1 MRPDVSVVLTIR
13 DDPAGLSRAIA
24 SVLGQSLRNLELIV
38 VGGEGEPGP
47 SAGLRDPRLR
57 HLCGQDGG
65 GRGAAR
71 NDGLDAARAPYV
83 MILDSGAALTR
94 HACASLLAEVER
106 TGADFATGP
115 SARPDAAPRRRT
127 PGIPRPGLY
136 SPRRVVDGIRAEP
149 RMFLDGSA
157 TNKLYRTAF
166 LREYGLRFPDDV
178 HDEDVVFTAAL
189 FRDARRFAVVPW
201 TVHLAAPGPKGKG
214 GEARDG
220 ADAEDMEDVRRRV
233 RAARLAD
240 ARLRDGGAP
249 DLVAHRQRRFLAHDL
264 RGHLDGLPRRGA
276 VWVKEFAAV
285 LRPYLDE
292 LEPGVPALVDPM
304 AAVCCHLVQAD
315 RPEDLVVAARSLTA
329 PRAAPRHALRVDGR
343 TYWGTRAH
351 PGLDITGLGM
361 AELPFSASRIR
372 HEITEIAASG
382 TVVSLTIRTYDPFA
396 VLRRDRTVADL
407 VVRGLRVRL
416 SPRRQPDGGYLIR
429 AELDLAE
436 LRPGRDGR
444 TDALIRFTRSDG
456 HHTGD
461 RLLIDPAT
469 PPLVLV
475 AGGHRITVAPVGDS
489 AFLRVRW
496 RRDGAAP
503 RRAARPRALRSLGG
517 TEVKQWVYRRLI
529 RLVPPR
535 RDLALFESS
544 GGAACTGNPKY
555 VHEEIRRRG
564 LPLRVCWSVRDD
576 PAGFPA
582 DVPLVRRMSWRYVWL
597 LARSGY
603 WVDDR
608 GFPPGFPKPRRT
620 RYLQTW
626 DGYPGGESGDPA
638 VRRAAVARWDALVSP
653 GPEFERVFVPAG
665 EFTGAVL
672 GFGSPKCD
680 VLVTGDPG
688 AGPRVR
694 EALEIPPDRRILLY
708 APAPRDHRAAAREA
722 AGLEVLAEA
731 LAGQWVIVLRA
742 GPCHRIP
749 RRVRHLVRPAAAYPE
764 VNDLILASDALAGDH
779 MPIVRDYA
787 CTGRPILLYSCGGPA
802 PEPREIAPGP
812 VLETPRELIA
822 ALADLE
828 GVRERYAARY
838 ADFRAL
844 FCAGENGG
852 AAVRVVDAFFRHVRR
867 R

>member
-1 MRPDVSVVLTIR
+1 MRPDVSVVLAIC
-13 DDPAGLSRAIA
+13 DEPAGISRAVA

-38 VGGEGEPGP
+38 VGERDGRPV
-47 SAGLRDPRLR
+47 SADARLR
-57 HLCGQDGG
+57 YLQGQATG

-83 MILDSGAALTR
+83 MVLDGGAELTR
-94 HACASLLAEVER
+94 HACGSLLAEVER

-115 SARPDAAPRRRT
+115 IERAALARGRRASGTPRR
-127 PGIPRPGLY
+127 GLY
-136 SPRRVVDGIRAEP
+136 TPRRVVDGIRAEP
-149 RMFLDGSA
+149 RMFLDGAA

-166 LREYGLRFPDDV
+166 LREHGLRFPEDV
-178 HDEDVVFTAAL
+178 YDEDVVLTAAV

-201 TVHLAAPGPKGKG
+201 TVHLAAPAPGGDEADG
-214 GEARDG
+214 GE
-220 ADAEDMEDVRRRV
+220 MESVRRRV

-249 DLVAHRQRRFLAHDL
+249 ELVTHRQRRFLGHDL
-264 RGHLDGLPRRGA
+264 RGHLDGLPRRST

-292 LEPGVPALVDPM
+292 LEPGATALVDPM
-304 AAVCCHLVQAD
+304 VAVCCHLVQAD
-315 RPEDLVVAARSLTA
+315 RAEDLVVAARSLTP

-351 PGLDITGLGM
+351 PGLDITGLGL

-372 HEITEIAASG
+372 HEVTEIAATG
-382 TVVSLTIRTYDPFA
+382 TVLSVTVRTYDPFA
-396 VLRRDRTVADL
+396 VLRRGRTVADL

-429 AELDLAE
+429 AEMDLAGM
-436 LRPGRDGR
+436 RPVRDGR
-444 TDALIRFTRSDG
+444 TDALIRFTRPDG
-456 HHTGD
+456 HHTSD
-461 RLLIDPAT
+461 RLLVDPAT
-469 PPLVLV
+469 PPLVLTA
-475 AGGHRITVAPVGDS
+475 AGRRFTVAPVGES
-489 AFLRVRW
+489 AFLRVSW
-496 RRDGAAP
+496 RRAGAP
-503 RRAARPRALRSLGG
+503 RRGPRPRPLRALTGAG
-517 TEVKQWVYRRLI
+517 IKEWVYRRLI
-529 RLVPPR
+529 RVVPPR
-535 RDLALFESS
+535 RDLALFESA

-564 LPLRVCWSVRDD
+564 LPLRVCWSARDG
-576 PAGFPA
+576 AGGFPA

-608 GFPPGFPKPRRT
+608 GLPPGFPKPART

-626 DGYPGGESGDPA
+626 DGFPGPGPGGDAA

-653 GPEFERVFVPAG
+653 GPEFERVFVPAS
-665 EFTGAVL
+665 EFTGTVL

-694 EALEIPPDRRILLY
+694 EALEIPQDRRILLY
-708 APAPRDHRAAAREA
+708 APAGGARDD
-722 AGLEVLAEA
+722 GLETLAES
-731 LAGQWVIVLRA
+731 LAGRWVIVLRA
-742 GPCHRIP
+742 GPGHPIP
-749 RRVRHLVRPAAAYPE
+749 RRVRHLVRAAAAYPE
-764 VNDLILASDALAGDH
+764 VNDLLLASDALAGDH
-779 MPIVRDYA
+779 MPLVRDYA
-787 CTGRPILLYSCGGPA
+787 CTGRPILVYCPGGPA
-802 PEPREIAPGP
+802 PEVREIAPGP
-812 VLETPRELIA
+812 VLETPRELVA

-828 GVRERYAARY
+828 GVRERHAARY

-844 FCAGENGG
+844 FCAEETGE
-852 AAVRVVDAFFRHVRR
+852 AAARVVDAFFHLRGRR